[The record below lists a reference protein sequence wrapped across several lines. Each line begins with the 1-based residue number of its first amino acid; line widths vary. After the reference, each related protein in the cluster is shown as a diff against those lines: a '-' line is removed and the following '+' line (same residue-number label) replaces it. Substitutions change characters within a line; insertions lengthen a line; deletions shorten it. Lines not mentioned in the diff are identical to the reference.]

1 MIINNSTT
9 KHYNDMLYDS
19 RPVKFSEYMTTK
31 YNILHSRIYQYSL
44 DAFIEDW
51 IATKNK
57 MASER
62 EKYSTDDLYQKAC
75 IDFVEKNPNM
85 KYTCGKFVFDVDTIK
100 KFKTHSFIYEIMPA
114 EYWQPSKIKII
125 TKYISLTSPNLTWNV
140 NLLPYWNIYQ
150 SKLVKNIST
159 KKLSME
165 NYSDAKVTNLDYLR
179 GKATMYSKNADIE
192 YELDFDYLDDT
203 VDVDDNYSLANTFFA
218 KYNH

>member
-1 MIINNSTT
+1 
-9 KHYNDMLYDS
+9 
-19 RPVKFSEYMTTK
+19 MTNK

-57 MASER
+57 MSSER
-62 EKYSTDDLYQKAC
+62 EKYITDDLYQKAC

-85 KYTCGKFVFDVDTIK
+85 KYTCGKFVFDVDTIE

-140 NLLPYWNIYQ
+140 NLLSYWNIYQ
-150 SKLVKNIST
+150 SKLIKNIST

-165 NYSDAKVTNLDYLR
+165 N
-179 GKATMYSKNADIE
+179 
-192 YELDFDYLDDT
+192 
-203 VDVDDNYSLANTFFA
+203 
-218 KYNH
+218 